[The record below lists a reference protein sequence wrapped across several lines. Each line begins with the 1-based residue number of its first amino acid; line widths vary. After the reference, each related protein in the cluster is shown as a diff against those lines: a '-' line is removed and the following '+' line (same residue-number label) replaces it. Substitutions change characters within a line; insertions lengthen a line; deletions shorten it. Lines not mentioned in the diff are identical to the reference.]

1 MRPTKRTQAVKK
13 PRKIATKRAVRG
25 RSGRMEVGTTETP
38 LAKLMKLK
46 YLINDVYRYK
56 DRDGKTH
63 YHNSPGGAGNT
74 YGDKTWVMEEIR
86 NLRDGGWLSAVKM
99 KVANEMWSKYG
110 G

>member
-25 RSGRMEVGTTETP
+25 YRRSSRMEIGTTETP
-38 LAKLMKLK
+38 LAKLLKLK
-46 YLINDVYRYK
+46 YCINDTAK
-56 DRDGKTH
+56 DENGFSKDMG
-63 YHNSPGGAGNT
+63 S
-74 YGDKTWVMEEIR
+74 DKSWVVGEIH
-86 NLRDGGWLSAVKM
+86 NLRNDGWLSATKM